1 MYDIIPDVHGQA
13 DKLKGALRELGYQ
26 ERNGA
31 WRHSD
36 PARQVV
42 FLGDFIDR
50 GPDNREVIW
59 IVGSMLDAGTALA
72 VMGNHELNA
81 IHFHTDVDGPLRPHD
96 ERNVE
101 QHASF
106 VREFPLGSNE
116 AEEAITWMASLPL
129 YLEFSGFRAVHAYW
143 DEEKIHR
150 LRQLTKDG
158 VLTKKQLIRSA
169 NNGNPLFEL
178 VEIAL
183 KGPELELPNGFFFM
197 DKGGHKRTSTRRKW
211 WDSGADTWQKTAMS
225 VPEPHLLP
233 DETLPGDILRGAY
246 PSDAPP
252 VVFGH
257 YWMEGAPVLQAS
269 NALCLDYS
277 AGKDGPLVSYRAEP
291 GSAVLSLGNLR
302 RHGRH

>member
-1 MYDIIPDVHGQA
+1 LYDLIPDIHGHA

-36 PARQVV
+36 PARRVV

-50 GPDNREVIW
+50 GPDNREVIR
-59 IVGSMLDAGTALA
+59 IVRSMLDAGTASA

-96 ERNVE
+96 DKNIA
-101 QHASF
+101 QHAAF
-106 VREFPLGSNE
+106 LREFPLNSKD
-116 AEEAITWMASLPL
+116 AKEAIKWMASLPI
-129 YLEFSGFRAVHAYW
+129 YLEFGGFRAVHPCW
-143 DEEKIHR
+143 DEEKIHT
-150 LRQLTKDG
+150 LKKVTKDG
-158 VLTKKQLIRSA
+158 VLTKEQLIRSA
-169 NNGNPLFEL
+169 DNDDPLFQP

-183 KGPELELPNGFFFM
+183 KGSELELPNGFSFA
-197 DKGGHKRTSTRRKW
+197 DKGGHERTSIRRKW
-211 WDSGADTWQKTAMS
+211 WDSRADTWQKTAMS

-233 DETLPGDILRGAY
+233 DETLPEDILLGAY
-246 PSDAPP
+246 SSDAPP

-291 GSAVLSLGNLR
+291 GTEALSLDNLR
-302 RHGRH
+302 IHGRH